1 MKRKSLKS
9 IEEIEQVL
17 KVHKRELRDKCGVK
31 KIGIFGSYLRKENT
45 KNSDIDILVEIG
57 IPIGFLKFLDL
68 ERYLSHLLGV
78 KVDLVTRNALKP
90 HIGQRILDE
99 VRYV

>member
-9 IEEIEQVL
+9 IDEIEQVL
-17 KVHKRELRDKCGVK
+17 KVHKRELREKYGVK
-31 KIGIFGSYLRKENT
+31 KIGIFGSFLSKENT

-57 IPIGFLKFLDL
+57 IPMGFFKFLGL
-68 ERYLSHLLGV
+68 ERYLSHLLEV
-78 KVDLVTRNALKP
+78 KVDLVTRKALKP
-90 HIGQRILDE
+90 YIGRRILDE